1 MAYVGRINVFDGI
14 CFGGHAVDYRVF
26 DPQLCIVQLTDFH
39 FGKELQANSCKL
51 ADDILETIKTNIK
64 SGTVLLLVTG
74 DIAYSG
80 KKNEYR
86 SASLFFDY
94 LFEQLGKLEY
104 HSKVYILPGNHDL
117 QDPRKSTERFA
128 GSQYDLDI
136 KKMASF
142 YEFANKYDNRFVLGQ
157 PEPITFEV
165 EGTPVSISGFNS
177 APLSTIVGDDK
188 GFHLLRTAQC
198 GLLDNTPDSGLHIFA
213 SHHGSEWFRDNDRL
227 SLEKLLSDSIDFAF
241 FGHEHMGQSR
251 CVGGLSGES
260 CVVVRGGTYSLYDD
274 AQSTYKMLLIRF
286 GELGSYEFVER
297 VYDWEA
303 SGQVHALVDE
313 GRSYRRYIKSKTY
326 FRPRPEFVNELFK
339 SEGNSNESFKDSF
352 VFPSLKEEIA
362 TGTKDGELRIND
374 RKVITDIHSFM
385 ELLLDAKTLE
395 IHSDIRAGK
404 SSLLKAIYRESLA
417 MGYSPLLLTPD
428 YSTGSITRTLST
440 IIEDQYGDTR
450 EAAEHFRR
458 IPREKV
464 LLLVDDFDSLK
475 RKTKKSDVIKSMLET
490 AGNIV
495 LITANSFPFELDE
508 TVEVEFQH
516 LLICPWTKNKRDEL
530 IQKRCKGRLSDEQ
543 TDELIAIVDKA
554 VHSHFQ
560 LFDMT
565 PPFINQYIDFYIY
578 ESGASFIKGDLPFT
592 TIMNTNVKRR
602 MRNAVSEDEN
612 QLVDEFADAV
622 ITVLKKLALKIHSDR
637 TTVFSSMTF
646 SEVAESYLTEYDI
659 PAKPKTIMN
668 ASVQSGVLIVNDS
681 GYEYSFASR
690 SLYAYFVAQAIDLE
704 LDEDV
709 DKGESYVL
717 RLLDELDFSIN
728 EEILV
733 LLEGTRFIPWLTQK
747 LVEKASDAVNGS
759 DVIFSKGKTYEC
771 LSGLEGLKIAPP
783 SQEGTGVIRSVT
795 DEIEQRN
802 CEAIERV
809 SYAGVYEYD
818 VPETRNAFQSAII
831 ALKYVAIA
839 GRCLN
844 RQQVKLKESFKATV
858 REQIYYATGAALNLL
873 LASIDESYDEMV
885 EDIVSHLDSPEEARP
900 KIRRLLSMVALSGCI
915 GQLDTVAS
923 NTRGQLS
930 VRGFAKINDR
940 NDFNSLF
947 MLALYLRSSC
957 ESQFCNEAKK
967 SIKTAREHAAWPFIV
982 SIMVFSAGYIVE
994 HPHMSKSARHS
1005 LIDTVFNGDQKAK
1018 ANFLKSAQA

>member
-1 MAYVGRINVFDGI
+1 MDCRD
-14 CFGGHAVDYRVF
+14 F

-39 FGKELQANSCKL
+39 FGKELQANSCKR

-94 LFEQLGKLEY
+94 LVEQLGKLEY
-104 HSKVYILPGNHDL
+104 HSKVYILPGNHDV

-128 GSQYDLDI
+128 DSQYDLDI

-213 SHHGSEWFRDNDRL
+213 SHHGPEWFRDNDRL

-274 AQSTYKMLLIRF
+274 AQSAYKMLLIRF
-286 GELGSYEFVER
+286 GEFGSYEFAER
-297 VYDWEA
+297 VYGWEA
-303 SGQVHALVDE
+303 SAQIHAPLDE
-313 GRSYRRYIKSKTY
+313 AHSYRRYIKSKTY
-326 FRPRPEFVNELFK
+326 FRPRSDFVNELF
-339 SEGNSNESFKDSF
+339 ETEDNSSESFKDSF

-374 RKVITDIHSFM
+374 QKLISDIHSFM
-385 ELLLDAKTLE
+385 EFLLDVKTLE

-428 YSTGSITRTLST
+428 YSTGSISRTLSS
-440 IIEDQYGDTR
+440 IIKDQYGDTR
-450 EAAEHFRR
+450 EAVELFGR

-475 RKTKKSDVIKSMLET
+475 RKAKKSDVIKSMLKT

-495 LITANSFPFELDE
+495 LITANSFTFELGE
-508 TVEVEFQH
+508 TVEVDFRH

-530 IQKRCKGRLSDEQ
+530 IQKRCKGTGLSDAQ
-543 TDELIAIVDKA
+543 VDELIAIVDKA
-554 VHSHFQ
+554 VGSHFQ

-578 ESGASFIKGDLPFT
+578 DSGASFIKGDLPFT
-592 TIMNTNVKRR
+592 SIMNSNVKRKIC
-602 MRNAVSEDEN
+602 NVISDGEN
-612 QLVDEFADAV
+612 QMLDILADAV

-646 SEVAESYLTEYDI
+646 SEVAENYLSEYGI
-659 PAKPKTIMN
+659 PITPKIIID
-668 ASVQSGVLIVNDS
+668 ASVQSGVLLVEDNGFD
-681 GYEYSFASR
+681 YSFASR

-733 LLEGTRFIPWLTQK
+733 LLEDTRFIPWLTQK

-759 DVIFSKGKTYEC
+759 DVVFSKGKTYEC

-783 SQEGTGVIRSVT
+783 SQEGTGVIRNVT
-795 DEIEQRN
+795 DELEQRN

-831 ALKYVAIA
+831 ALKYVAIS

-873 LASIDESYDEMV
+873 LEAVDDSYDEMV
-885 EDIVSHLDSPEEARP
+885 EEVVGHFDSPDEAKP

-923 NTRGQLS
+923 NACGPLS
-930 VRGFAKINDR
+930 VLGFSKIIDES
-940 NDFNSLF
+940 DFYSLF
-947 MLALYLRSSC
+947 MLALYLRSNS
-957 ESQFCNEAKK
+957 EKEFCGVAKK

-982 SIMVFSAGYIVE
+982 AITVLSAGYIVE
-994 HPHMSKSARHS
+994 HPHMSKSARQS
-1005 LIDTVFNGDQKAK
+1005 LVDTVFNGNQKVKAK
-1018 ANFLKSAQA
+1018 FLKSARA

>member
-1 MAYVGRINVFDGI
+1 M
-14 CFGGHAVDYRVF
+14 
-26 DPQLCIVQLTDFH
+26 
-39 FGKELQANSCKL
+39 
-51 ADDILETIKTNIK
+51 
-64 SGTVLLLVTG
+64 
-74 DIAYSG
+74 
-80 KKNEYR
+80 
-86 SASLFFDY
+86 FFDY
-94 LFEQLGKLEY
+94 LIERLNKPEYQLR
-104 HSKVYILPGNHDL
+104 VYILPGNHDL
-117 QDPRKSTERFA
+117 QGPCNSIVCRADA
-128 GSQYDLDI
+128 QYDLDI
-136 KKMASF
+136 NNMVSF
-142 YEFANKYDNRFVLGQ
+142 FEFANKYDNQFVLGK

-165 EGTPVSISGFNS
+165 EGTQVSVSGYNS
-177 APLSTIVGDDK
+177 APLSSLLGDDK
-188 GFHLLRTAQC
+188 GFHLLRC
-198 GLLDNTPDSGLHIFA
+198 PESGLLDNIPDSGLHIFA
-213 SHHGSEWFRDNDRL
+213 SHHGPEWFCDDDRL
-227 SLEKLLSDSIDFAF
+227 SLEKLLSNCFDFAF
-241 FGHEHMGQSR
+241 TGHEHMGQSR
-251 CVGGLSGES
+251 CVGGLAGES
-260 CVVVRGGTYSLYDD
+260 CVVVRGGTYSLCDD
-274 AQSTYKMLLIRF
+274 DQSSYKMLLIRF
-286 GELGSYEFVER
+286 GELGSFEFAER
-297 VYDWEA
+297 VYGWEA
-303 SGQVHALVDE
+303 SAQIHTLLDE
-313 GRSYRRYIKSKTY
+313 AHSYRRYIKSKTF
-326 FRPRPEFVNELFK
+326 FRPRSDFVKELFEAEDNS
-339 SEGNSNESFKDSF
+339 SEPFKDSF

-374 RKVITDIHSFM
+374 QKLISDIHSFM
-385 ELLLDAKTLE
+385 EFLLDAKTLE

-450 EAAEHFRR
+450 EAAELFRR

-475 RKTKKSDVIKSMLET
+475 RKNKKADVIKSMLKI

-495 LITANSFPFELDE
+495 LITAKSFTFELDE
-508 TVEVEFQH
+508 TVEVDFRH

-530 IQKRCKGRLSDEQ
+530 IQKRCKDRLSDEQ

-592 TIMNTNVKRR
+592 TIMNSNVKRR
-602 MRNAVSEDEN
+602 MRNAVPDDDD
-612 QLVDEFADAV
+612 QLVDELADAV

-637 TTVFSSMTF
+637 TTVFSSRTF
-646 SEVAESYLTEYDI
+646 SEVAENYLSEYGI
-659 PAKPKTIMN
+659 PAKPKIIMD
-668 ASVQSGVLIVNDS
+668 ASVQSGVLVVKDN

-690 SLYAYFVAQAIDLE
+690 SLYAYFVAQAIDFE

-709 DKGESYVL
+709 ELGESYVM
-717 RLLDELDFSIN
+717 RLLDELDFPIN

-733 LLEGTRFIPWLTQK
+733 LLEGSRFIPWLTQK

-771 LSGLEGLKIAPP
+771 LSGLEGLKIAPS

-795 DEIEQRN
+795 DEMEQRN

-844 RQQVKLKESFKATV
+844 RQQVKLKESFKAIV

-873 LASIDESYDEMV
+873 LEAIDDSYDEMV
-885 EDIVSHLDSPEEARP
+885 EDVVGQLDSPEEARP
-900 KIRRLLSMVALSGCI
+900 KIRKLLSMVALSGCI

-923 NTRGQLS
+923 NTCGPLS
-930 VRGFAKINDR
+930 VLGFSNIIDES
-940 NDFNSLF
+940 DFYSLF
-947 MLALYLRSSC
+947 MLALYLRSNS
-957 ESQFCNEAKK
+957 EKEFCNVAKK

-982 SIMVFSAGYIVE
+982 AITVLSAGYIVE
-994 HPHMSKSARHS
+994 HPHMSKSARQS
-1005 LIDTVFNGDQKAK
+1005 LVDTVFNGNQKAK
-1018 ANFLKSAQA
+1018 AKFLKSAQA

>member
-1 MAYVGRINVFDGI
+1 MD
-14 CFGGHAVDYRVF
+14 CHDF

-39 FGKELQANSCKL
+39 FGEELRGNYQKRVN
-51 ADDILETIKTNIK
+51 DILETIKNSIK

-74 DIAYSG
+74 DVARTG
-80 KKNEYR
+80 EEKEYH
-86 SASLFFDY
+86 AAAMFFDY
-94 LFEQLGKLEY
+94 LIERLNKPEYQLR
-104 HSKVYILPGNHDL
+104 VYILPGNHDL
-117 QDPRKSTERFA
+117 QGPCNSIVCRADA
-128 GSQYDLDI
+128 QYDLDI
-136 KKMASF
+136 NNMVSF
-142 YEFANKYDNRFVLGQ
+142 FEFANKYDNQFVLGK

-165 EGTPVSISGFNS
+165 EGTQVSVSGYNS
-177 APLSTIVGDDK
+177 APLSSLLGDDK
-188 GFHLLRTAQC
+188 GFHLLRC
-198 GLLDNTPDSGLHIFA
+198 PESGLLDNIPDSGLHIFA
-213 SHHGSEWFRDNDRL
+213 SHHGPEWFCDDDRL
-227 SLEKLLSDSIDFAF
+227 SLEKLLSNCFDFAF
-241 FGHEHMGQSR
+241 TGHEHMGQSR
-251 CVGGLSGES
+251 CVGGLAGES
-260 CVVVRGGTYSLYDD
+260 CVVVRGGTYSLCDD
-274 AQSTYKMLLIRF
+274 DQSSYKMLLIRF
-286 GELGSYEFVER
+286 GELGSFEFAER
-297 VYDWEA
+297 VYGWEA
-303 SGQVHALVDE
+303 SAQIHTLLDE
-313 GRSYRRYIKSKTY
+313 AHSYRRYIKSKTF
-326 FRPRPEFVNELFK
+326 FRPRSDFVKELF
-339 SEGNSNESFKDSF
+339 EAEDNSSESFKDSF

-374 RKVITDIHSFM
+374 QKLISDIHSFM
-385 ELLLDAKTLE
+385 EFLLDAKTLE

-450 EAAEHFRR
+450 EAAELFRR

-475 RKTKKSDVIKSMLET
+475 RKNKKSDVIKSMLKI

-495 LITANSFPFELDE
+495 LITAKSFTFELDE
-508 TVEVEFQH
+508 TVEVDFRH

-530 IQKRCKGRLSDEQ
+530 IQKRCKDRLSDEQ

-592 TIMNTNVKRR
+592 TIMNSNVKRR
-602 MRNAVSEDEN
+602 MRNAVPDDDD
-612 QLVDEFADAV
+612 QLVDELADAV

-637 TTVFSSMTF
+637 TTVFSSRTF
-646 SEVAESYLTEYDI
+646 SEVAENYLSEYGI
-659 PAKPKTIMN
+659 PAKPKIIMD
-668 ASVQSGVLIVNDS
+668 ASIQSGVLVVKDN

-690 SLYAYFVAQAIDLE
+690 SLYAYFVAQAIDFE

-709 DKGESYVL
+709 ELGESFVM
-717 RLLDELDFSIN
+717 RLLDELDFPIN

-747 LVEKASDAVNGS
+747 LVEKASDAVDSS
-759 DVIFSKGKTYEC
+759 DVIFNQGKTYKC
-771 LSGLEGLKIAPP
+771 LSGLEGIKIAPP
-783 SQEGTGVIRSVT
+783 SQEGAGAIRSVT
-795 DEIEQRN
+795 DEIEKRN

-809 SYAGVYEYD
+809 SYAGVYEYE
-818 VPETRNAFQSAII
+818 VPETRSAFQSAII

-844 RQQVKLKESFKATV
+844 RQQVKLKESLKATV

-885 EDIVSHLDSPEEARP
+885 EDVVGQLDSSEEARP
-900 KIRRLLSMVALSGCI
+900 KIRKLLSMVALSGCI

-923 NTRGQLS
+923 NACGPLS
-930 VRGFAKINDR
+930 VRGFSMIDDENE
-940 NDFNSLF
+940 FYSLF
-947 MLALYLRSSC
+947 MLALYLRSNS

-967 SIKTAREHAAWPFIV
+967 SIKTARGHYAWPFIV
-982 SIMVFSAGYIVE
+982 SIMVLSAGYIVE
-994 HPHMSKSARHS
+994 HPHMSKPARHS
-1005 LIDTVFNGDQKAK
+1005 LIDTVFNGDQKVK

>member
-1 MAYVGRINVFDGI
+1 MDCRD
-14 CFGGHAVDYRVF
+14 F

-39 FGKELQANSCKL
+39 FGKELQANSCKR

-94 LFEQLGKLEY
+94 LVEQLGKLEY
-104 HSKVYILPGNHDL
+104 HSKVYILPGNHDV

-128 GSQYDLDI
+128 DSQYDLDI

-213 SHHGSEWFRDNDRL
+213 SHHGPEWFRDNDRL

-274 AQSTYKMLLIRF
+274 AQSAYKMLLIRF
-286 GELGSYEFVER
+286 GEFGSYEFAER
-297 VYDWEA
+297 VYGWEA
-303 SGQVHALVDE
+303 SAQIHAPLDE
-313 GRSYRRYIKSKTY
+313 AHSYRRYIKSKTY
-326 FRPRPEFVNELFK
+326 FRPRSDFVNELF
-339 SEGNSNESFKDSF
+339 ETEDNSSESFKDSF

-374 RKVITDIHSFM
+374 QKLISDIHSFM
-385 ELLLDAKTLE
+385 EFLLDVKTLE

-428 YSTGSITRTLST
+428 YSTGSISRTLSS
-440 IIEDQYGDTR
+440 IIKDQYGDTR
-450 EAAEHFRR
+450 EAVELFGR

-475 RKTKKSDVIKSMLET
+475 RKAKKSDVIKSMLKT

-495 LITANSFPFELDE
+495 LITANSFTFELDE
-508 TVEVEFQH
+508 TVEVDFRH

-530 IQKRCKGRLSDEQ
+530 IQKRCKGTGLSDAQ
-543 TDELIAIVDKA
+543 VDELIAIVDKA
-554 VHSHFQ
+554 VGSHFQ

-578 ESGASFIKGDLPFT
+578 DSGASFIKGDLPFT
-592 TIMNTNVKRR
+592 SIMNSNVKRKIC
-602 MRNAVSEDEN
+602 NVISDGEN
-612 QLVDEFADAV
+612 QMLDILADAV

-646 SEVAESYLTEYDI
+646 SEVAENYLSEYGI
-659 PAKPKTIMN
+659 PITPKIIID
-668 ASVQSGVLIVNDS
+668 ASVQSGVLLVEDNGFD
-681 GYEYSFASR
+681 YSFASR

-733 LLEGTRFIPWLTQK
+733 LLDDTRFIPWLTQK

-759 DVIFSKGKTYEC
+759 DVVFSKGKTYEC

-783 SQEGTGVIRSVT
+783 SQEGTGVIRNVT
-795 DEIEQRN
+795 DELEQRN

-831 ALKYVAIA
+831 ALKYVAIS

-873 LASIDESYDEMV
+873 LEAVDDSYDEMV
-885 EDIVSHLDSPEEARP
+885 EEVVGHFDSPDEAKP

-923 NTRGQLS
+923 NACGPLS
-930 VRGFAKINDR
+930 VLGFSKIIDES
-940 NDFNSLF
+940 DFYSLF
-947 MLALYLRSSC
+947 MLALYLRSNS
-957 ESQFCNEAKK
+957 EKEFCGVAKK

-982 SIMVFSAGYIVE
+982 AITVLSAGYIVE
-994 HPHMSKSARHS
+994 HPHMSKSARQS
-1005 LIDTVFNGDQKAK
+1005 LVDTVFNGNQKVKAK
-1018 ANFLKSAQA
+1018 FLKSARA

>member
-1 MAYVGRINVFDGI
+1 MD
-14 CFGGHAVDYRVF
+14 CHDF

-39 FGKELQANSCKL
+39 FGEELRGNYQKRVN
-51 ADDILETIKTNIK
+51 DILETIKNSIK

-74 DIAYSG
+74 DVARTG
-80 KKNEYR
+80 EEKEYH
-86 SASLFFDY
+86 AAAMFFDY
-94 LFEQLGKLEY
+94 LIERLNKPEYQLR
-104 HSKVYILPGNHDL
+104 VYILPGNHDL
-117 QDPRKSTERFA
+117 QGPCNSIVCRADA
-128 GSQYDLDI
+128 QYDLDI
-136 KKMASF
+136 NNMVSF
-142 YEFANKYDNRFVLGQ
+142 FEFANKYDNQFVLGK

-165 EGTPVSISGFNS
+165 EGTQVSVSGYNS
-177 APLSTIVGDDK
+177 APLSSLLGDDK
-188 GFHLLRTAQC
+188 GFHLLRC
-198 GLLDNTPDSGLHIFA
+198 PESGLLDNIPDSGLHIFA
-213 SHHGSEWFRDNDRL
+213 SHHGPEWFCDDDRL
-227 SLEKLLSDSIDFAF
+227 SLEKLLSNCFDFAF
-241 FGHEHMGQSR
+241 TGHEHMGQSR
-251 CVGGLSGES
+251 CVGGLAGES
-260 CVVVRGGTYSLYDD
+260 CVVVRGGTYSLCDD
-274 AQSTYKMLLIRF
+274 DQSSYKMLLIRF
-286 GELGSYEFVER
+286 GELGSYEFAER
-297 VYDWEA
+297 VYGWEA
-303 SGQVHALVDE
+303 SAQIHTLLDE
-313 GRSYRRYIKSKTY
+313 AHSYRRYIKSKTF
-326 FRPRPEFVNELFK
+326 FRPRSDFVKELF
-339 SEGNSNESFKDSF
+339 EAEDNSSESFKDSF

-374 RKVITDIHSFM
+374 QKLISDIHSFM
-385 ELLLDAKTLE
+385 EFLLDAKTLE

-450 EAAEHFRR
+450 EAAELFRR

-475 RKTKKSDVIKSMLET
+475 RKNKKSDVIKSMLKI

-495 LITANSFPFELDE
+495 LITAKSFTFELDE
-508 TVEVEFQH
+508 TVEVDFRH

-530 IQKRCKGRLSDEQ
+530 IQKRCKDRLSDEQ

-592 TIMNTNVKRR
+592 TIMNSNVKRR
-602 MRNAVSEDEN
+602 MRNAVPDDDD
-612 QLVDEFADAV
+612 QLVDELADAV

-637 TTVFSSMTF
+637 TTVFSSRTF
-646 SEVAESYLTEYDI
+646 SEVAENYLSEYGI
-659 PAKPKTIMN
+659 PAKPKIIMD
-668 ASVQSGVLIVNDS
+668 ASIQSGVLVVKDN

-690 SLYAYFVAQAIDLE
+690 SLYAYFVAQAIDFE

-709 DKGESYVL
+709 ELGESFVM
-717 RLLDELDFSIN
+717 RLLDELDFPIN

-747 LVEKASDAVNGS
+747 LVEKASDAVDSS
-759 DVIFSKGKTYEC
+759 DVIFNQGKTYKC
-771 LSGLEGLKIAPP
+771 LSGLEGIKIAPP
-783 SQEGTGVIRSVT
+783 SQEGAGAIRSVT
-795 DEIEQRN
+795 DEIEKRN

-809 SYAGVYEYD
+809 SYAGVYEYE
-818 VPETRNAFQSAII
+818 VPETRSAFQSAII

-844 RQQVKLKESFKATV
+844 RQQVKLKESLKATV

-885 EDIVSHLDSPEEARP
+885 EDVVGQLDSPEEARP
-900 KIRRLLSMVALSGCI
+900 KIRKLLSMVALSGCI

-923 NTRGQLS
+923 NACGPLS
-930 VRGFAKINDR
+930 VRGFSMIDDENE
-940 NDFNSLF
+940 FYSLF
-947 MLALYLRSSC
+947 MLALYLRSNS

-967 SIKTAREHAAWPFIV
+967 SIKTARGHYAWPFIV
-982 SIMVFSAGYIVE
+982 SIMVLSAGYIVE
-994 HPHMSKSARHS
+994 HPHMSKPARHS
-1005 LIDTVFNGDQKAK
+1005 LIDTVFNGDQKVK

>member
-1 MAYVGRINVFDGI
+1 MDCRD
-14 CFGGHAVDYRVF
+14 F

-39 FGKELQANSCKL
+39 FGKELQANSCKR

-74 DIAYSG
+74 DIAYSS

-94 LFEQLGKLEY
+94 LVEQLGKLEY
-104 HSKVYILPGNHDL
+104 HSKVYILPGNHDV

-128 GSQYDLDI
+128 DSQYDLDI

-213 SHHGSEWFRDNDRL
+213 SHHGPEWFRDNDRL

-274 AQSTYKMLLIRF
+274 AQSAYKMLLIRF
-286 GELGSYEFVER
+286 GEFGSYEFAER
-297 VYDWEA
+297 VYGWEA
-303 SGQVHALVDE
+303 SAQIHAPLDE
-313 GRSYRRYIKSKTY
+313 AHSYRRYIKSKTY
-326 FRPRPEFVNELFK
+326 FRPRSDFVNELF
-339 SEGNSNESFKDSF
+339 ETEDNSSESFKDSF

-374 RKVITDIHSFM
+374 QKLISDIHSFM
-385 ELLLDAKTLE
+385 EFLLDVKTLE

-428 YSTGSITRTLST
+428 YSTGSISRTLSS
-440 IIEDQYGDTR
+440 IIKDQYGDTR
-450 EAAEHFRR
+450 EAVELFGR

-475 RKTKKSDVIKSMLET
+475 RKAKKSDVIKSMLKT

-495 LITANSFPFELDE
+495 LITANSFTFELDE
-508 TVEVEFQH
+508 TVEVDFRH

-530 IQKRCKGRLSDEQ
+530 IQKRCKGTGLSDAQ
-543 TDELIAIVDKA
+543 VDELIAIVDKA
-554 VHSHFQ
+554 VGSHFQ

-578 ESGASFIKGDLPFT
+578 DSGASFIKGDLPFT
-592 TIMNTNVKRR
+592 SIMNSNVKRKIC
-602 MRNAVSEDEN
+602 NVISDGEN
-612 QLVDEFADAV
+612 QMLDILADAV

-646 SEVAESYLTEYDI
+646 SEVAENYLSEYGI
-659 PAKPKTIMN
+659 PITPKIIID
-668 ASVQSGVLIVNDS
+668 ASVQSGVLLVEDNGFD
-681 GYEYSFASR
+681 YSFASR

-733 LLEGTRFIPWLTQK
+733 LLEDTRFIPWLTQK

-759 DVIFSKGKTYEC
+759 DVVFSKGKTYEC

-783 SQEGTGVIRSVT
+783 SQEGTGVIRNVT
-795 DEIEQRN
+795 DELEQRN

-831 ALKYVAIA
+831 ALKYVAIS

-873 LASIDESYDEMV
+873 LEAVDDSYDEMV
-885 EDIVSHLDSPEEARP
+885 EEVVGHFDSPDEAKP

-923 NTRGQLS
+923 NACGPLS
-930 VRGFAKINDR
+930 VLGFSKIIDES
-940 NDFNSLF
+940 DFYSLF
-947 MLALYLRSSC
+947 MLALYLRSNS
-957 ESQFCNEAKK
+957 EKEFCGVAKK

-982 SIMVFSAGYIVE
+982 AITVLSAGYIVE
-994 HPHMSKSARHS
+994 HPHMSKSARQS
-1005 LIDTVFNGDQKAK
+1005 LVDTVFNGNQKVKAK
-1018 ANFLKSAQA
+1018 FLKSARA

>member
-1 MAYVGRINVFDGI
+1 MD
-14 CFGGHAVDYRVF
+14 CHDF

-39 FGKELQANSCKL
+39 FGEELRGNYQKRVN
-51 ADDILETIKTNIK
+51 DILETIKNSIK

-74 DIAYSG
+74 DVARTG
-80 KKNEYR
+80 EEKEYH
-86 SASLFFDY
+86 AAAMFFDY
-94 LFEQLGKLEY
+94 LIERLNKPEYQLR
-104 HSKVYILPGNHDL
+104 VYLLPGNHDL
-117 QDPRKSTERFA
+117 QGPCNSIVCRADA
-128 GSQYDLDI
+128 QYDLDI
-136 KKMASF
+136 NNMVSF
-142 YEFANKYDNRFVLGQ
+142 FEFANKYDNQFVLGK

-165 EGTPVSISGFNS
+165 EGTQVSVSGYNS
-177 APLSTIVGDDK
+177 APLSSLLGDDK
-188 GFHLLRTAQC
+188 GFHLLRC
-198 GLLDNTPDSGLHIFA
+198 PESGLLDNIPDSGLHIFA
-213 SHHGSEWFRDNDRL
+213 SHHGPEWFCDDDRL
-227 SLEKLLSDSIDFAF
+227 SLEKLLSNCFDFAF
-241 FGHEHMGQSR
+241 TGHEHMGQSR
-251 CVGGLSGES
+251 CVGGLAGES
-260 CVVVRGGTYSLYDD
+260 CVVVRGGTYSLCDD
-274 AQSTYKMLLIRF
+274 DQSSYKMLLIRF
-286 GELGSYEFVER
+286 GELGSYEFAER
-297 VYDWEA
+297 VYGWEA
-303 SGQVHALVDE
+303 SAQIHTLLDE
-313 GRSYRRYIKSKTY
+313 AHSYRRYIKSKTF
-326 FRPRPEFVNELFK
+326 FRPRSDFVKELF
-339 SEGNSNESFKDSF
+339 EAEDNSSESFKDSF

-374 RKVITDIHSFM
+374 QKLISDIHSFM
-385 ELLLDAKTLE
+385 EFLLDAKTLE

-450 EAAEHFRR
+450 EAAELFRR

-475 RKTKKSDVIKSMLET
+475 RKNKKSDVIKSMLKI

-495 LITANSFPFELDE
+495 LITAKSFTFELDE
-508 TVEVEFQH
+508 TVEVDFRH

-530 IQKRCKGRLSDEQ
+530 IQKRCKDRLSDEQ

-578 ESGASFIKGDLPFT
+578 DSGASFIKGDLPFT
-592 TIMNTNVKRR
+592 SIMNSNVKRKIC
-602 MRNAVSEDEN
+602 NVISDGEN
-612 QLVDEFADAV
+612 QMLDILADAV

-637 TTVFSSMTF
+637 TTLFSSMTF
-646 SEVAESYLTEYDI
+646 SEVAENYLSEYGI
-659 PAKPKTIMN
+659 PITPKIIMD
-668 ASVQSGVLIVNDS
+668 ASVQSGVLLVEDNGFD
-681 GYEYSFASR
+681 YSFASR

-747 LVEKASDAVNGS
+747 LVEKAADAVNGS
-759 DVIFSKGKTYEC
+759 DVVFSKGKTYEC

-783 SQEGTGVIRSVT
+783 SQEGTGVVRSVT
-795 DEIEQRN
+795 DEMEQRN

-844 RQQVKLKESFKATV
+844 RQQVRLKEPLKAIV
-858 REQIYYATGAALNLL
+858 REQIYCATGAALNLL
-873 LASIDESYDEMV
+873 LEAIDDSYEEMV
-885 EDIVSHLDSPEEARP
+885 EEVAGHFDSPDEAKP

-923 NTRGQLS
+923 NACGSLS
-930 VRGFAKINDR
+930 VRGFSMIDDENE
-940 NDFNSLF
+940 FYSLF
-947 MLALYLRSSC
+947 MLALYLRSNN

-967 SIKTAREHAAWPFIV
+967 SIKTARGHYAWPFIV
-982 SIMVFSAGYIVE
+982 SIMVLSAGYIVE
-994 HPHMSKSARHS
+994 HPHMSKPARHS
-1005 LIDTVFNGDQKAK
+1005 LIDTVFNGDQKVK

>member
-1 MAYVGRINVFDGI
+1 MD
-14 CFGGHAVDYRVF
+14 CRVF

-39 FGKELQANSCKL
+39 FGEELQSNYQKRV
-51 ADDILETIKTNIK
+51 DDILETIKKSIK

-74 DIAYSG
+74 DVARTG
-80 KKNEYR
+80 KESEYQ
-86 SASLFFDY
+86 SAVMFFDY
-94 LFEQLGKLEY
+94 LIKQLNQPEY
-104 HSKVYILPGNHDL
+104 TLKVYILPGNHDL
-117 QDPRKSTERFA
+117 QGPCKSVGCFA
-128 GSQYDLDI
+128 GAQYGVDI
-136 KKMASF
+136 DNMASF
-142 YEFANKYDNRFVLGQ
+142 FEFANMYNNGFVLGQ
-157 PEPITFEV
+157 PQPIVFEV
-165 EGTPVSISGFNS
+165 EGTQVSVSGFNS
-177 APLSTIVGDDK
+177 APLSTLDGDDK
-188 GFHLLRTAQC
+188 GFHVLRNPKRS
-198 GLLDNTPDSGLHIFA
+198 LLDNTPDSGLHIFA
-213 SHHGSEWFRDNDRL
+213 SHHGPEWFCDNERL
-227 SLEKLLSDSIDFAF
+227 SLEKMLASCFDFAF
-241 FGHEHMGQSR
+241 TGHEHMGQSR
-251 CVGGLSGES
+251 CVGGLTGES
-260 CVVVRGGTYSLYDD
+260 CVVVRGGTYSLCDD
-274 AQSTYKMLLIRF
+274 DQSSYKMLLIRF
-286 GELGSYEFVER
+286 GEFGNYEFAER
-297 VYDWEA
+297 VYGWEA
-303 SGQVHALVDE
+303 SAQIHAPLDE
-313 GRSYRRYIKSKTY
+313 AHSYRRYIKSKTY
-326 FRPRPEFVNELFK
+326 FRPRSDFVNELF
-339 SEGNSNESFKDSF
+339 ETEDNSSESFKDSF
-352 VFPSLKEEIA
+352 VFPSLKEEVA

-374 RKVITDIHSFM
+374 HKLISDIHSFM
-385 ELLLDAKTLE
+385 EFLFDVKTLE

-428 YSTGSITRTLST
+428 YSTGSISRTLSS
-440 IIEDQYGDTR
+440 IIKDQYGDTR
-450 EAAEHFRR
+450 EAVELFGR

-475 RKTKKSDVIKSMLET
+475 RKAKKSDVIKSMLKT

-495 LITANSFPFELDE
+495 LISANSFTFELDE
-508 TVEVEFQH
+508 TVEVDFRH

-530 IQKRCKGRLSDEQ
+530 IQKRCKGTGLSDAQ
-543 TDELIAIVDKA
+543 VDELIAIVDKA
-554 VHSHFQ
+554 VGSHFQ

-578 ESGASFIKGDLPFT
+578 DSGASFIKGDLPFT
-592 TIMNTNVKRR
+592 SIMNSNVKRKIC
-602 MRNAVSEDEN
+602 NVISDGEN
-612 QLVDEFADAV
+612 QMLDILADAV

-646 SEVAESYLTEYDI
+646 SKVAENYLSEYGI
-659 PAKPKTIMN
+659 PITPKIIMD
-668 ASVQSGVLIVNDS
+668 ASVQSGVLLVDDNGFD
-681 GYEYSFASR
+681 YSFASR

-733 LLEGTRFIPWLTQK
+733 LLEDTRFIPWLTQK

-759 DVIFSKGKTYEC
+759 DVVFSKGKTYEC

-783 SQEGTGVIRSVT
+783 SQEGTGVIRNVT
-795 DEIEQRN
+795 DELEQRN

-831 ALKYVAIA
+831 ALKYVAIS

-873 LASIDESYDEMV
+873 LEAVDDSYDEMV
-885 EDIVSHLDSPEEARP
+885 EEVVGHFDSPDEAKP

-923 NTRGQLS
+923 NACGPLS
-930 VRGFAKINDR
+930 VLGFSKIIDES
-940 NDFNSLF
+940 DFYSLF
-947 MLALYLRSSC
+947 MLALYLRSNS
-957 ESQFCNEAKK
+957 EKEFCNVAKK

-982 SIMVFSAGYIVE
+982 AITVLSAGYIVE
-994 HPHMSKSARHS
+994 HPHMSKSARQS
-1005 LIDTVFNGDQKAK
+1005 LVDTVFNGNQKAK
-1018 ANFLKSAQA
+1018 AKFLKSAQA

>member
-1 MAYVGRINVFDGI
+1 MVCRD
-14 CFGGHAVDYRVF
+14 F

-39 FGKELQANSCKL
+39 FGKELQANYRNRV
-51 ADDILETIKTNIK
+51 DDILETIKNSIK
-64 SGTVLLLVTG
+64 SGSVLLLVTG
-74 DIAYSG
+74 DVARTG
-80 KKNEYR
+80 EEKEYH
-86 SASLFFDY
+86 AAAMFFDY
-94 LFEQLGKLEY
+94 LIERLNKPEYQLR
-104 HSKVYILPGNHDL
+104 VYILPGNHDL
-117 QDPRKSTERFA
+117 QGPCNSIVCRADA
-128 GSQYDLDI
+128 QYDLDI
-136 KKMASF
+136 NNMVSF
-142 YEFANKYDNRFVLGQ
+142 FDFANKYDNQFVLGK

-165 EGTPVSISGFNS
+165 EGTQVSVSGYNS
-177 APLSTIVGDDK
+177 APLSSLLGDDK
-188 GFHLLRTAQC
+188 GFHLLRC
-198 GLLDNTPDSGLHIFA
+198 PESGLLDNIPDSGLHIFA
-213 SHHGSEWFRDNDRL
+213 SHHGPEWFCDDDRL
-227 SLEKLLSDSIDFAF
+227 SLEKLLSNCFDFAF
-241 FGHEHMGQSR
+241 TGHEHMGQSR
-251 CVGGLSGES
+251 CVGGLAGES
-260 CVVVRGGTYSLYDD
+260 CVVVRGGTYSLCDD
-274 AQSTYKMLLIRF
+274 DQSSYKMLLIRF
-286 GELGSYEFVER
+286 GELGSYEFAER
-297 VYDWEA
+297 VYGWEA
-303 SGQVHALVDE
+303 SAQIHTLLDE
-313 GRSYRRYIKSKTY
+313 AHSYRRYIKSKTF
-326 FRPRPEFVNELFK
+326 FRPRSDFVKELF
-339 SEGNSNESFKDSF
+339 EAEDNSSESFKDSF

-374 RKVITDIHSFM
+374 QKLISDIHSFM
-385 ELLLDAKTLE
+385 EFLLDAKTLE

-450 EAAEHFRR
+450 EAAELFRR

-475 RKTKKSDVIKSMLET
+475 RKNKKSDVIKSMLKI

-495 LITANSFPFELDE
+495 LITAKSFTFELDE
-508 TVEVEFQH
+508 TVEVDFRH

-530 IQKRCKGRLSDEQ
+530 IQKRCKDRLSDEQ

-592 TIMNTNVKRR
+592 TIMNSNVKRR
-602 MRNAVSEDEN
+602 MRNAVPDDDD
-612 QLVDEFADAV
+612 QLVDELADAV

-637 TTVFSSMTF
+637 TTVFSSRTF
-646 SEVAESYLTEYDI
+646 SEVAENYLSEYGI
-659 PAKPKTIMN
+659 PAKPKIIMD
-668 ASVQSGVLIVNDS
+668 ASVQSGVLVVKDN

-690 SLYAYFVAQAIDLE
+690 SLYAYFVAQAIDFE

-709 DKGESYVL
+709 ELGESYVM
-717 RLLDELDFSIN
+717 RLLDELDFPIN

-795 DEIEQRN
+795 DEMEQRN

-844 RQQVKLKESFKATV
+844 RQQVKLKESFKAIV

-873 LASIDESYDEMV
+873 LEAIDDSYDEMV
-885 EDIVSHLDSPEEARP
+885 EDVVGQLDSPEEARP
-900 KIRRLLSMVALSGCI
+900 KIRKLLSMVALSGCI

-923 NTRGQLS
+923 NTCGPLS
-930 VRGFAKINDR
+930 VLGFSNIIDES
-940 NDFNSLF
+940 DFYSLF
-947 MLALYLRSSC
+947 MLALYLRSNS
-957 ESQFCNEAKK
+957 EKEFCNVAKK

-982 SIMVFSAGYIVE
+982 AITVLSAGYIVE
-994 HPHMSKSARHS
+994 HPHMSKSARQS
-1005 LIDTVFNGDQKAK
+1005 LVDTVFNGNQKAK
-1018 ANFLKSAQA
+1018 AKFLRSAQA

>member
-1 MAYVGRINVFDGI
+1 M
-14 CFGGHAVDYRVF
+14 
-26 DPQLCIVQLTDFH
+26 
-39 FGKELQANSCKL
+39 
-51 ADDILETIKTNIK
+51 
-64 SGTVLLLVTG
+64 LLVTG

-94 LFEQLGKLEY
+94 LVEQLGKLEY
-104 HSKVYILPGNHDL
+104 HSKVYILPGNHDV

-128 GSQYDLDI
+128 DSQYDLDI

-142 YEFANKYDNRFVLGQ
+142 YEFTNKYDNRFVLGQ

-213 SHHGSEWFRDNDRL
+213 SHHGPELFRDNDRL
-227 SLEKLLSDSIDFAF
+227 SLERLLSDSIDFAF

-260 CVVVRGGTYSLYDD
+260 CVVVRGGTYSFYDD

-374 RKVITDIHSFM
+374 QKVITDIHSFM

-475 RKTKKSDVIKSMLET
+475 RKTKKSVVIKSMLET

-495 LITANSFPFELDE
+495 LITANSFTFELDE
-508 TVEVEFQH
+508 TVEVDFRH

-530 IQKRCKGRLSDEQ
+530 IQKRCKGTGLSDAQ
-543 TDELIAIVDKA
+543 VDELIAIVDKA
-554 VHSHFQ
+554 VGSHFQ

-578 ESGASFIKGDLPFT
+578 DSGASFIKGDLPFT
-592 TIMNTNVKRR
+592 SIMNSNVKRKIC
-602 MRNAVSEDEN
+602 NVISDGEN
-612 QLVDEFADAV
+612 QMLDILADAV

-646 SEVAESYLTEYDI
+646 SEVAENYLSEYGI
-659 PAKPKTIMN
+659 PITPKIIMD
-668 ASVQSGVLIVNDS
+668 ASVQSGVLLVEDN
-681 GYEYSFASR
+681 GFNYSFASR

-704 LDEDV
+704 FDEDV

-759 DVIFSKGKTYEC
+759 DVVFSKGKTYEC

-783 SQEGTGVIRSVT
+783 SQEGKGVIRSVT
-795 DEIEQRN
+795 DELEQRN

-844 RQQVKLKESFKATV
+844 RQQVKLKESLKATV

-873 LASIDESYDEMV
+873 LEAVDDSYDEMV
-885 EDIVSHLDSPEEARP
+885 EEVVGQFDSPDEAKP
-900 KIRRLLSMVALSGCI
+900 KIRKLLSMVALSGCI

-923 NTRGQLS
+923 NACGPLS
-930 VRGFAKINDR
+930 VLGFSKIIDDS
-940 NDFNSLF
+940 DFYSLF
-947 MLALYLRSSC
+947 MLALYLRSNS
-957 ESQFCNEAKK
+957 EKEFCSVAKK

-982 SIMVFSAGYIVE
+982 AITVLSAGYIVE
-994 HPHMSKSARHS
+994 HPHMSKSARQS
-1005 LIDTVFNGDQKAK
+1005 LVDTVFNGNQKAK
-1018 ANFLKSAQA
+1018 AKFLKSAQA

>member
-1 MAYVGRINVFDGI
+1 MD
-14 CFGGHAVDYRVF
+14 CLDF

-39 FGKELQANSCKL
+39 FGEELRGNYQKRVN
-51 ADDILETIKTNIK
+51 DILDTIKNSIK

-74 DIAYSG
+74 DVARTG
-80 KKNEYR
+80 KGGEYQ
-86 SASLFFDY
+86 SAAMFFGY
-94 LFEQLGKLEY
+94 LIEQLNQPEY
-104 HSKVYILPGNHDL
+104 QLRVYILPGNHDL
-117 QDPRKSTERFA
+117 QGPCNSIECFTDA
-128 GSQYDLDI
+128 QYDLDI
-136 KKMASF
+136 KNMVSF
-142 YEFANKYDNRFVLGQ
+142 FEFANKYDNQFVLGK

-165 EGTPVSISGFNS
+165 EGTQVSVYGYNS
-177 APLSTIVGDDK
+177 APLSTLLGDDK
-188 GFHLLRTAQC
+188 GFHLLRC
-198 GLLDNTPDSGLHIFA
+198 PESGLLDNTPDSGLHIFA
-213 SHHGSEWFRDNDRL
+213 SHHGPEWFCDDDRL
-227 SLEKLLSDSIDFAF
+227 SLEKMLASCFDFAF
-241 FGHEHMGQSR
+241 TGHEHMGQSR

-260 CVVVRGGTYSLYDD
+260 CVVVRGGTYSLCDD
-274 AQSTYKMLLIRF
+274 DQSSYKMLLIRF
-286 GELGSYEFVER
+286 GELGSYEFAET
-297 VYDWEA
+297 VYGWEA
-303 SGQVHALVDE
+303 SAQIHTLLDE
-313 GRSYRRYIKSKTY
+313 AHSYRRYIKSKTF
-326 FRPRPEFVNELFK
+326 FRPRSDFVKELF
-339 SEGNSNESFKDSF
+339 EAEDNSSESFKDSF

-374 RKVITDIHSFM
+374 QKLISDIHSFM
-385 ELLLDAKTLE
+385 EFLFDAKTLE

-450 EAAEHFRR
+450 EAAELFRR

-475 RKTKKSDVIKSMLET
+475 RKNKKSDVIKSMLKT

-495 LITANSFPFELDE
+495 LITAKSFTFELDE
-508 TVEVEFQH
+508 TVEVDFRH

-530 IQKRCKGRLSDEQ
+530 IQKRCKDRLSDAQ
-543 TDELIAIVDKA
+543 VDELISIVDKA

-578 ESGASFIKGDLPFT
+578 ESGASYIKGDLPFT
-592 TIMNTNVKRR
+592 TIMNSNVKRR
-602 MRNAVSEDEN
+602 MRNAVPDDDDR
-612 QLVDEFADAV
+612 LVDELADAV

-637 TTVFSSMTF
+637 MTVFSSRTF
-646 SEVAESYLTEYDI
+646 SEVAEKYLSEYGI
-659 PAKPKTIMN
+659 PAKPKIIMD
-668 ASVQSGVLIVNDS
+668 ASVQSGVLVVKDN

-690 SLYAYFVAQAIDLE
+690 SLYAYFVAQAIDFE

-709 DKGESYVL
+709 ELGESYVM
-717 RLLDELDFSIN
+717 RLLDELDFPIN

-759 DVIFSKGKTYEC
+759 DVIFSKGKTYKC

-795 DEIEQRN
+795 DEMEQRN

-858 REQIYYATGAALNLL
+858 REQIYFATGAALNLL
-873 LASIDESYDEMV
+873 LEAVDDSYDEMV
-885 EDIVSHLDSPEEARP
+885 EEVVGQFDSPDEAKP

-915 GQLDTVAS
+915 GQLDTVAA
-923 NTRGQLS
+923 NACGPLS
-930 VRGFAKINDR
+930 VLGFSNIIDDS
-940 NDFNSLF
+940 DFYSLF
-947 MLALYLRSSC
+947 MLALYLRSNS
-957 ESQFCNEAKK
+957 EKEFCNVAKK

-982 SIMVFSAGYIVE
+982 AITVLSAGFIVE
-994 HPHMSKSARHS
+994 HPHMSKSARQS
-1005 LIDTVFNGDQKAK
+1005 LVDTVFNGNQKAK
-1018 ANFLKSAQA
+1018 AKFLKSAQA

>member
-1 MAYVGRINVFDGI
+1 MD
-14 CFGGHAVDYRVF
+14 CRVF

-39 FGKELQANSCKL
+39 FGKELQGNYRNRV
-51 ADDILETIKTNIK
+51 DDILGTIKTNIK

-80 KKNEYR
+80 KNNEYQ

-104 HSKVYILPGNHDL
+104 KLFVYLLPGNHDL
-117 QDPRKSTERFA
+117 QGPRKSTERFSD
-128 GSQYDLDI
+128 SQYDLDI

-142 YEFANKYDNRFVLGQ
+142 YKFANKYDNCFVFGQ
-157 PEPITFEV
+157 PEPIVFEV
-165 EGTPVSISGFNS
+165 EGTQVSVSGFNS
-177 APLSTIVGDDK
+177 APLSTLTGDDK
-188 GFHLLRTAQC
+188 GFHLLRC
-198 GLLDNTPDSGLHIFA
+198 PESGLLDNTPDSGLHVFA
-213 SHHGSEWFRDNDRL
+213 SHHGPEWFCDDDRL
-227 SLEKLLSDSIDFAF
+227 SLEKLLSNCFDFAF
-241 FGHEHMGQSR
+241 TGHEHMGQSR
-251 CVGGLSGES
+251 CVGGLAGES
-260 CVVVRGGTYSLYDD
+260 CVVVRGGTYSLCDD
-274 AQSTYKMLLIRF
+274 DQSSYKMLLIRF
-286 GELGSYEFVER
+286 GELSSYEFAET
-297 VYDWEA
+297 VYGWEA
-303 SGQVHALVDE
+303 SAQIHTLLDE
-313 GRSYRRYIKSKTY
+313 AHSYRRYIKSKTY
-326 FRPRPEFVNELFK
+326 FRPRSDFVKELF
-339 SEGNSNESFKDSF
+339 EAEDNSSESFKDSF

-374 RKVITDIHSFM
+374 QKLISDIHSFM
-385 ELLLDAKTLE
+385 EFLLDAKTLE

-450 EAAEHFRR
+450 EAAELFRR

-475 RKTKKSDVIKSMLET
+475 RKNKKSDVIKSMLKT

-508 TVEVEFQH
+508 TVEVDFRH

-530 IQKRCKGRLSDEQ
+530 IQKRCKGTGLSDAQ
-543 TDELIAIVDKA
+543 IDELIAIVDKA
-554 VHSHFQ
+554 VLSHFQ

-602 MRNAVSEDEN
+602 MRNAVPDDDDR
-612 QLVDEFADAV
+612 LVDELADAV

-637 TTVFSSMTF
+637 TTVFSSRTF
-646 SEVAESYLTEYDI
+646 SEVAENYLSEYGI
-659 PAKPKTIMN
+659 PAKPKIIMD
-668 ASVQSGVLIVNDS
+668 ASVQSGVLVVKDN
-681 GYEYSFASR
+681 GYEYFFASR
-690 SLYAYFVAQAIDLE
+690 SLYAYFVAQAIDFE

-709 DKGESYVL
+709 ELGESYVM
-717 RLLDELDFSIN
+717 RLLDELDFPIN

-795 DEIEQRN
+795 DEMEQRN

-844 RQQVKLKESFKATV
+844 RQQVKLKESLKAIV
-858 REQIYYATGAALNLL
+858 REQIYRATGAALNLL
-873 LASIDESYDEMV
+873 LEAIDDSYEEMV
-885 EDIVSHLDSPEEARP
+885 EEVAGQFDSPDEAKP

-923 NTRGQLS
+923 NACGPLS
-930 VRGFAKINDR
+930 VLGFSNIIDES
-940 NDFNSLF
+940 DFYSLF
-947 MLALYLRSSC
+947 MLALYLRSNS
-957 ESQFCNEAKK
+957 EKEFCNVAKK

-982 SIMVFSAGYIVE
+982 AITVLSAGYIVE
-994 HPHMSKSARHS
+994 HPHMSKSARQS
-1005 LIDTVFNGDQKAK
+1005 LVDTVFNGNQKAK
-1018 ANFLKSAQA
+1018 AKFLKSAQA

>member
-1 MAYVGRINVFDGI
+1 MDCRD
-14 CFGGHAVDYRVF
+14 F

-39 FGKELQANSCKL
+39 FGKELQANSCKR

-94 LFEQLGKLEY
+94 LVEQLGKLEY
-104 HSKVYILPGNHDL
+104 HSKVYILPGNHDV

-128 GSQYDLDI
+128 DSQYDLDI

-142 YEFANKYDNRFVLGQ
+142 YEFTNKYDNRFVLGQ

-213 SHHGSEWFRDNDRL
+213 SHHGPEWFRDNDRL
-227 SLEKLLSDSIDFAF
+227 SLERLLSDSIDFAF

-260 CVVVRGGTYSLYDD
+260 CVVVRGGTYSFYDD

-374 RKVITDIHSFM
+374 QKVITDIHSFM

-475 RKTKKSDVIKSMLET
+475 RKTKKSVVIKSMLET

-495 LITANSFPFELDE
+495 LITANSFTFELDE
-508 TVEVEFQH
+508 TVEVDFRH

-530 IQKRCKGRLSDEQ
+530 IQKRCKGTGLSDAQ
-543 TDELIAIVDKA
+543 VDELIAIVDKA
-554 VHSHFQ
+554 VGSHFQ

-578 ESGASFIKGDLPFT
+578 DSGASFIKGDLPFT
-592 TIMNTNVKRR
+592 SIMNSNVKRKIC
-602 MRNAVSEDEN
+602 NVISDGEN
-612 QLVDEFADAV
+612 QMLDILADAV

-646 SEVAESYLTEYDI
+646 SEVAENYLSEYGI
-659 PAKPKTIMN
+659 PITPKIIMD
-668 ASVQSGVLIVNDS
+668 ASVQSGVLLVEDN
-681 GYEYSFASR
+681 GFNYSFASR

-704 LDEDV
+704 FDEDV

-759 DVIFSKGKTYEC
+759 DVVFSKGKTYEC

-783 SQEGTGVIRSVT
+783 SQEGKGVIRSVT
-795 DEIEQRN
+795 DELEQRN

-844 RQQVKLKESFKATV
+844 RQQVKLKESLKATV

-873 LASIDESYDEMV
+873 LEAVDDSYDEMV
-885 EDIVSHLDSPEEARP
+885 EEVVGQFDSPDEAKP
-900 KIRRLLSMVALSGCI
+900 KIRKLLSMVALSGCI

-923 NTRGQLS
+923 NACGPLS
-930 VRGFAKINDR
+930 VLGFSKIIDDS
-940 NDFNSLF
+940 DFYSLF
-947 MLALYLRSSC
+947 MLALYLRSNS
-957 ESQFCNEAKK
+957 EKEFCSVAKK

-982 SIMVFSAGYIVE
+982 AITVLSAGYIVE
-994 HPHMSKSARHS
+994 HPHMSKSARQS
-1005 LIDTVFNGDQKAK
+1005 LVDSVFNGNQKAK
-1018 ANFLKSAQA
+1018 AKFLKSAQA

>member
-1 MAYVGRINVFDGI
+1 MDCRD
-14 CFGGHAVDYRVF
+14 F
-26 DPQLCIVQLTDFH
+26 DPQLCIVQLSDFH
-39 FGKELQANSCKL
+39 FGKELQANSCKR

-94 LFEQLGKLEY
+94 LVEQLGKLEY
-104 HSKVYILPGNHDL
+104 HSKVYILPGNHDV

-128 GSQYDLDI
+128 DSQYDLDI

-213 SHHGSEWFRDNDRL
+213 SHHGPEWFRDNDRL
-227 SLEKLLSDSIDFAF
+227 SLERLLSDSIDFAF

-260 CVVVRGGTYSLYDD
+260 CVVVRGGTYSFYDD

-374 RKVITDIHSFM
+374 QKIITDIHSFM

-495 LITANSFPFELDE
+495 LITANSFTFELDE
-508 TVEVEFQH
+508 TVEVDFRH

-530 IQKRCKGRLSDEQ
+530 IQKRCKGTGLSDAQ
-543 TDELIAIVDKA
+543 VDELIAIVDKA
-554 VHSHFQ
+554 VGSHFQ

-578 ESGASFIKGDLPFT
+578 DSGASFIKGDLPFT
-592 TIMNTNVKRR
+592 SIMNSNVKRKIC
-602 MRNAVSEDEN
+602 NIISDGEN
-612 QLVDEFADAV
+612 QMLDILADAV

-646 SEVAESYLTEYDI
+646 SEVAENYLSEYGI
-659 PAKPKTIMN
+659 PITPKIIMD
-668 ASVQSGVLIVNDS
+668 ASVQSGVLLVEDN
-681 GYEYSFASR
+681 GFNYSFASR

-709 DKGESYVL
+709 DNGESYVL

-747 LVEKASDAVNGS
+747 LVEKAADAVNGS
-759 DVIFSKGKTYEC
+759 DVVFSKRKTYEC

-795 DEIEQRN
+795 DELEQRN

-844 RQQVKLKESFKATV
+844 RQQVKLKESLKATV

-873 LASIDESYDEMV
+873 LEAVDDSYDEMV
-885 EDIVSHLDSPEEARP
+885 EEVVGQFDSPDEDKP

-915 GQLDTVAS
+915 GQLDTVAA
-923 NTRGQLS
+923 NACGPLS
-930 VRGFAKINDR
+930 VLGFSKIIDDS
-940 NDFNSLF
+940 DFYSLF
-947 MLALYLRSSC
+947 MLALYLRSNS
-957 ESQFCNEAKK
+957 EKEFCNVAKN

-982 SIMVFSAGYIVE
+982 AITVLSAGYIVE
-994 HPHMSKSARHS
+994 HPHMSKSARQS
-1005 LIDTVFNGDQKAK
+1005 LVDTVFNGNQKAK
-1018 ANFLKSAQA
+1018 AKFLKSAQA